1 MMLTESQLSS
11 FFSFLL
17 YVRRCSPLTVKA
29 YKTDLDIFADFMSR
43 HSLGSV
49 SSASPR
55 NIRRWIVELL
65 SQGRSPAS
73 VNRKIA
79 ALRTFFRFLCASGEI
94 RVNPTR
100 AIESVKVPKR
110 LPVFLREEEMNL
122 MLEPGDFPDD
132 YEGHRDRAILQTFYL
147 TGVRVSELCNLTV
160 GQVDLSVGQLLVN
173 GKRNKQRIIPLTSAL
188 HSILFSYL
196 HIREEEFGKA
206 NPTDALFL
214 NAKGEPV
221 NSHFVYNIVHRHI
234 AEVSSVSKKS
244 PHVLRHTFATVLLNN
259 GADLMAIK
267 ELLGHSSLAA
277 TQIYAHSDFEQ
288 LSKIYKLAHPRADN

>member
-1 MMLTESQLSS
+1 MSAESHLSS
-11 FFSFLL
+11 FFAYLL
-17 YVRRCSPLTVKA
+17 YVRRASPLTVKA
-29 YKTDLDIFADFMSR
+29 YKTDLEIFSSFLNDHA
-43 HSLGSV
+43 LGAITEV
-49 SSASPR
+49 SPR
-55 NIRRWIVELL
+55 NIRRWMVHLL
-65 SQGRSPAS
+65 AQGRSPAS
-73 VNRKIA
+73 VNRKVA
-79 ALRTFFRFLCASGEI
+79 ALRSFFRFMCSNGVVK
-94 RVNPTR
+94 VNPTR

-110 LPVFLREEEMNL
+110 LPVFLREEEMDV
-122 MLEPGDFPDD
+122 MLQPRDYPDTYD
-132 YEGHRDRAILQTFYL
+132 GHRDRAILQTFYL

-160 GQVDLSVGQLLVN
+160 GQVDLSLGQLLVN
-173 GKRNKQRIIPLTSAL
+173 GKRNKQRIIPLTAAL

-196 HIREEEFGKA
+196 QVREKEFGTA
-206 NPTDALFL
+206 APGDALFL

-221 NSHFVYNIVHRHI
+221 NSHFVYRVVHRHI